1 MTQPP
6 QRRKRWGDKEGDD
19 DLWNQAPGDMP
30 VGDGGNIDL
39 HLQTGLQAG
48 LPVGAEYLWQWAS
61 GQSGRGPPTGSN
73 GQATPKANPTPSSR
87 PKVMEGSLPGVV
99 DSTGE
104 VATD

>member
-6 QRRKRWGDKEGDD
+6 QCRKRRGDNGCDD
-19 DLWNQAPGDMP
+19 YLWYQAPGDMP

-39 HLQTGLQAG
+39 HLQAGLQAR

-61 GQSGRGPPTGSN
+61 GQGCRGPPTGSN
-73 GQATPKANPTPSSR
+73 GQTTPEANPTLSSR
-87 PKVMEGSLPGVV
+87 PKVMEGRLPGVV

-104 VATD
+104 MATE